1 MTHRLRLSGVAG
13 ASVLASALVLA
24 SAGHPDLDQTH
35 GATATAELRNP
46 QGRGV
51 GQVELRDA
59 EAGILLHVRLTG
71 VPPGAHALH
80 LHETGR
86 CDPPSFESAGGHFN
100 PTGARHGFLSAGGP
114 HAGDLPNVHVPESG
128 RIEVELLAADASLA
142 DNEPALL
149 DADGAAVLVHERAD
163 DHRSEPA
170 GDAGSRIACGVVSR

>member
-1 MTHRLRLSGVAG
+1 MSHRLGLSGVAG

-128 RIEVELLAADASLA
+128 RLEVELFAARTALAGDGSS
-142 DNEPALL
+142 LL
-149 DADGAAVLVHERAD
+149 DADGAAVVMHQDAD
-163 DHRSEPA
+163 DYRSEPA